1 MDKKKILL
9 VFSDIKSEQNYLI
22 SYLKDLP
29 KQYEI
34 FISFQKINYKFDKN
48 YFYQSDFNF
57 LKKINSRVINTNL
70 INEILF
76 CFDIKKIIKILI
88 FFFFKKNIDIYTN
101 YKELKKNISKK
112 KIIFQYIFIN
122 ESNIGQEFLDN
133 FTEFFIYAFPHS
145 LVLRGYHL
153 EKKRRIK
160 LKDFMNKANIDI
172 SKNKI
177 DFVINFKE
185 ELNILRYK
193 YGSLV
198 NIISSKCS
206 LINEKYLKKIKK
218 NNNNILILIGKDTYH
233 SELDTK
239 NINSILVSLVN
250 QGYNI
255 ILKNHPRTS
264 RRLINKNKN
273 IFEFNGSI
281 NDICHEI
288 DFAIV
293 TSKTNSVIELVS
305 RGIFVIEYYNSKR
318 STYNNKKYEF
328 LQNGQYVSLSNYYG
342 FVKNFSEKDLLLN
355 FLNKKDFVK
364 TIYKEKDKQ
373 INNLKK
379 YLNKN
384 YSTNKFRIRS

>member
-1 MDKKKILL
+1 M
-9 VFSDIKSEQNYLI
+9 
-22 SYLKDLP
+22 
-29 KQYEI
+29 
-34 FISFQKINYKFDKN
+34 
-48 YFYQSDFNF
+48 
-57 LKKINSRVINTNL
+57 
-70 INEILF
+70 
-76 CFDIKKIIKILI
+76 
-88 FFFFKKNIDIYTN
+88 
-101 YKELKKNISKK
+101 
-112 KIIFQYIFIN
+112 
-122 ESNIGQEFLDN
+122 
-133 FTEFFIYAFPHS
+133 
-145 LVLRGYHL
+145 LRGYHL